1 MHGDDGRKVYTVA
14 EFCTVFKISKGF
26 YYKLQKSGRGPVAM
40 KVGGRTLITTGAADR
55 WCEKMESEAGAA
67 A

>member
-1 MHGDDGRKVYTVA
+1 MHEYDRKVYTVG
-14 EFCTVFKISKGF
+14 EFCRIYKISRGF
-26 YYKLQKSGRGPVAM
+26 FYKLKKSGRGPVAI
-40 KVGGRTLITTGAADR
+40 KVGSRTLITTGAADR